1 MNNVITDKASRLAV
15 GKLVPD
21 GSAYHAGVGALA
33 CSDRTC
39 GCD

>member
-1 MNNVITDKASRLAV
+1 MTNVIPNKASRLAA
-15 GKLVPD
+15 GKPAPD
-21 GSAYHAGVGALA
+21 REAYHAGVGALA